1 MGIGFAVPIDMA
13 VRIKDQ
19 LIATGKVT
27 RGYVGVFLNPGEVTR
42 EMAASFGR
50 SEAGGVLIA
59 EVQKDG
65 PADKAGIKSGDI
77 LIELNGKKIVGNTD
91 FRNDVARIMP
101 NEKAEV
107 LLFRDGKTRK
117 VTVTVAAFPEDE
129 QGTDAGGESGGAAL
143 LEKLG
148 LQVQDLTQ
156 EIAQQLGYENLR
168 GVVISDVMQGS
179 VADEAG
185 LRPGMLILEV
195 NRAEVKNARQFEA
208 AVGKAKG
215 SNVLV
220 RVKTKEG
227 TIFLN
232 LPTQE

>member
-1 MGIGFAVPIDMA
+1 
-13 VRIKDQ
+13 
-19 LIATGKVT
+19 
-27 RGYVGVFLNPGEVTR
+27 
-42 EMAASFGR
+42 
-50 SEAGGVLIA
+50 
-59 EVQKDG
+59 
-65 PADKAGIKSGDI
+65 
-77 LIELNGKKIVGNTD
+77 
-91 FRNDVARIMP
+91 
-101 NEKAEV
+101 
-107 LLFRDGKTRK
+107 
-117 VTVTVAAFPEDE
+117 
-129 QGTDAGGESGGAAL
+129 
-143 LEKLG
+143 
-148 LQVQDLTQ
+148 
-156 EIAQQLGYENLR
+156 
-168 GVVISDVMQGS
+168 VISDVMQGS